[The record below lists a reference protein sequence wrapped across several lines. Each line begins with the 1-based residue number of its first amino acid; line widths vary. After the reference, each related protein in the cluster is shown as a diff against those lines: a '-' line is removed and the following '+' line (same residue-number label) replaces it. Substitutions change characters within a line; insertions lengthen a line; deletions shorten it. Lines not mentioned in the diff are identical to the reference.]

1 MSLAIT
7 VAIAVH
13 LLGAA
18 AWTGSVGYVTVAVLP
33 LARNGGL
40 NATPLENMTDRLRF
54 LSRVGAALMLLS
66 GGYLAGEFYTV
77 ERLTGTRDGHLVL
90 GMVVLWLVLAA
101 FVEIGAGR
109 VLEEVRQK
117 KVRSP
122 AREYRRWFQAA
133 TIVAVLLF
141 VDAALLSL

>member
-1 MSLAIT
+1 
-7 VAIAVH
+7 
-13 LLGAA
+13 
-18 AWTGSVGYVTVAVLP
+18 
-33 LARNGGL
+33 
-40 NATPLENMTDRLRF
+40 
-54 LSRVGAALMLLS
+54 MLLS

-90 GMVVLWLVLAA
+90 GMIVLWLVLAA
-101 FVEIGAGR
+101 LVEIGAGR